1 MLENNIAY
9 PNQFSLSLEHL
20 NQAFELNETADSS
33 FNQKF
38 MYRKA
43 KALSMNPKQ
52 LD

>member
-1 MLENNIAY
+1 MVENNVAY
-9 PNQFSLSLEHL
+9 TNQSSLSLEHL
-20 NQAFELNETADSS
+20 NHAFELNETADSS

-43 KALSMNPKQ
+43 KALSMNPNH